1 MQPFT
6 VAVPDDVLT
15 DLRDRLS
22 RTRWP
27 EEFPSG
33 WDYGTEP
40 AYLRDLCGYW
50 ERDYDWR
57 HWERELNRW
66 PQIITEIDTAVGP
79 ERVHAVHARSP
90 HEDALPLVITH
101 GWPGSIF
108 EFWKVIGPLVDPT
121 AFGGSAGDAFHV
133 VCPSMG
139 GYGFSGGT
147 RHRGFNCATQAEV
160 NDALMQA
167 LGYERYGCQ
176 GGDWGAIVS
185 MQMGMHH
192 PDRLAGVH
200 LNMVP
205 PTPAEEHLAS
215 LTAEETERLTA
226 MGSFQEHETGYQRI
240 QGTRP
245 MTLSYGLSDSPAG
258 LAGWIVE
265 KFRVWSDCG
274 GDVESVF
281 TRDELLTNISIYWV
295 TNTIGS
301 SVRMYYET
309 FKLGP
314 ALIPSPDHRI
324 EVPVG
329 VAVFP
334 KEIMQSSRRFAE
346 RVMNVV
352 HWTEH
357 DRGGHFA
364 ALERP
369 EDFVADVRA
378 FFRPLR

>member
-1 MQPFT
+1 MEPFT
-6 VAVPDDVLT
+6 VAVPDEVLT
-15 DLRDRLS
+15 DLRDRLA

-27 EEFPSG
+27 EEFPAG

-40 AYLRDLCGYW
+40 SYLRGLCQHW
-50 ERDYDWR
+50 AEQYDWR
-57 HWERELNRW
+57 RWEAELNRW
-66 PQIITEIDTAVGP
+66 PQVVTEVHTSLGP

-90 HEDALPLVITH
+90 HADALPLVVTH
-101 GWPGSIF
+101 GWPGSVF
-108 EFWKVIGPLVDPT
+108 EFWKVIDPLVNPT
-121 AFGGSAGDAFHV
+121 AHGGSAADAFHV
-133 VCPSMG
+133 VCPSIG
-139 GYGFSGGT
+139 GYGFSGST
-147 RHRGFNCATQAEV
+147 RHRGFSCATQAEV
-160 NDALMQA
+160 NAALMSA
-167 LGYERYGCQ
+167 LGYDRYGCQ

-192 PDRLAGVH
+192 ADHLAGVH
-200 LNMVP
+200 LTMVP
-205 PTPAEEHLAS
+205 PTPGEEHLAS
-215 LTAEETERLTA
+215 LTEDETERLA
-226 MGSFQEHETGYQRI
+226 SFGAFQEHETGYQRI

-281 TRDELLTNISIYWV
+281 TKDELLTNIMIYWV

-301 SVRMYYET
+301 SVRLYYET
-309 FKLGP
+309 FKLG
-314 ALIPSPDHRI
+314 AAMIPSPDHRI
-324 EVPVG
+324 EAPVG

-334 KEIMQSSRRFAE
+334 KEIMRSSRRFAE

-369 EDFVADVRA
+369 AELVEDVRA